1 LKWDVDE
8 ASLVEKYVAFQRN
21 AKLPDLVEHKHVE
34 LFDRES
40 DLRSI
45 GELQT
50 QDSQKHTDR
59 ASKGEHSTSENA
71 GRANISLEANA
82 SNEPIC
88 TYLSSAGSTETFSAK
103 ERVPSAE
110 WTISDIDPFHA
121 PVRYMHQPT
130 LEKAEILD
138 NWTWELIKRAMNNLP
153 DESLITPNPDPISDS
168 QPSGR
173 VNPNGLFIRTPIKMS
188 SSQAVY
194 SKPEPMD
201 RVTLLRPTCV
211 RLQSPHLVGGRIAAQ
226 ISTVSATQ
234 LADKTNGNFG
244 SYSELAKQRLQS
256 NNVGLVGLRQVS
268 GVQSSME
275 GVTRLE
281 FPLSDRSISFS
292 LYAGQPVVVRASNPT
307 GQLLCVTDVFSA
319 PIVPPPEYSPP
330 KNALNVMVACG
341 PYTLSESNDP
351 SLLLTLLRAVKKN
364 RPHVLIMIGPFV
376 DCQHSAVQA
385 YHDSTYEELFH
396 TRINS
401 VAEYCSHLDVHLVIV
416 PSWREMHH
424 DPVYPTPPFDQ
435 SWTQQTPE

>member
-307 GQLLCVTDVFSA
+307 GQLLCVTDVFSHDINTDA
-319 PIVPPPEYSPP
+319 SLSYNHGLFESFIVKRTKMNEEE
-330 KNALNVMVACG
+330 
-341 PYTLSESNDP
+341 TL
-351 SLLLTLLRAVKKN
+351 
-364 RPHVLIMIGPFV
+364 
-376 DCQHSAVQA
+376 C
-385 YHDSTYEELFH
+385 
-396 TRINS
+396 
-401 VAEYCSHLDVHLVIV
+401 
-416 PSWREMHH
+416 
-424 DPVYPTPPFDQ
+424 
-435 SWTQQTPE
+435 